1 MRVCFGR
8 HSFFQF
14 LKIAKSVWGQCIEDL
29 FLQLPKTAFS
39 GSCSLK
45 KCIEYT
51 TTKRLKKKLFTSS
64 IRWYFFCLFFWI
76 CLRLCPFLFLCILF
90 ILSFFFIFLFCN
102 QILLHFEWPA
112 RYMYLS
118 LSILLNLSL
127 TFFVFVPF
135 FFFISFLCNQ
145 MLLHFEWPARYLLQR
160 TEFKS
165 ERACCQSSST
175 YSCKEYLKYL

>member
-1 MRVCFGR
+1 MTKHLKQKTLIFWTSCLQSDDIFSVF
-8 HSFFQF
+8 SFE
-14 LKIAKSVWGQCIEDL
+14 SVFNFVIV
-29 FLQLPKTAFS
+29 FV
-39 GSCSLK
+39 
-45 KCIEYT
+45 
-51 TTKRLKKKLFTSS
+51 
-64 IRWYFFCLFFWI
+64 
-76 CLRLCPFLFLCILF
+76 PFLFCV
-90 ILSFFFIFLFCN
+90 FCLHCPFSLHFGVWN
-102 QILLHFEWPA
+102 QILLHFDWPV

>member
-1 MRVCFGR
+1 MYRIYNDQTF
-8 HSFFQF
+8 
-14 LKIAKSVWGQCIEDL
+14 E
-29 FLQLPKTAFS
+29 
-39 GSCSLK
+39 
-45 KCIEYT
+45 
-51 TTKRLKKKLFTSS
+51 KKLLTSP

>member
-51 TTKRLKKKLFTSS
+51 TTKRLKNKTF
-64 IRWYFFCLFFWI
+64 YFFNQVIFF
-76 CLRLCPFLFLCILF
+76 
-90 ILSFFFIFLFCN
+90 LSFLLNLSSSLSISFSLYFVHIVIFLYILFCN

-135 FFFISFLCNQ
+135 FFIISFLCNQ